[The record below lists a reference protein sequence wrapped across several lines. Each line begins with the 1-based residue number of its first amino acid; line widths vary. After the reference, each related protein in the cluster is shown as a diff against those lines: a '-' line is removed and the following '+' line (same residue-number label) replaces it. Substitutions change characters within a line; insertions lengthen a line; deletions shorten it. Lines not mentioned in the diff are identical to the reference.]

1 MLEAS
6 PKECIGFRVT
16 SAVRRDTSSS
26 HCDSCGL
33 EVALYP
39 RDKLRSVRSRGT
51 AIARVGV
58 NIYAC
63 TVSPS
68 MVQKTINYIDSQPEH
83 HKRLDFNAEIRAICE
98 DLGFSYH
105 PDNLN

>member
-6 PKECIGFRVT
+6 AKECIGFRVT

-51 AIARVGV
+51 AIAKVGV
-58 NIYAC
+58 NIG
-63 TVSPS
+63 
-68 MVQKTINYIDSQPEH
+68 
-83 HKRLDFNAEIRAICE
+83 FAEYGAKNNKLHRFTA
-98 DLGFSYH
+98 
-105 PDNLN
+105 